1 MVPGGGATEALAVPQ
16 VTVEEIGSAA
26 FVLPDFEGQGSDPLW
41 LPVVASE
48 TEFFVAEMS
57 GLGDEEFGLCWTL
70 PGGHYSVPESGLEP
84 GRPQPCGRMPAPDP
98 PLAFRRSTTVA
109 LGDLALALPGGMR
122 DWSIIAAVVAA
133 MILAFMCCCHRRIR
147 PRPPPS
153 AREESECPLLEE
165 DHAPTAPAPPPAASS
180 WRLATPLWGRRGEE
194 GAPGA
199 SRDVSVRA
207 GEPHESSPEYVTV
220 TFVVPGG

>member
-26 FVLPDFEGQGSDPLW
+26 FVLPDFEVQGWDPLW

-57 GLGDEEFGLCWTL
+57 GLGDEEFGLWWTL

-147 PRPPPS
+147 PMPPPS

-165 DHAPTAPAPPPAASS
+165 DHAPTAPAPPPRPPAGGSQ
-180 WRLATPLWGRRGEE
+180 PPCGGEGGRRGR
-194 GAPGA
+194 PGPRATSPSGPA
-199 SRDVSVRA
+199 SPTSRPRS
-207 GEPHESSPEYVTV
+207 T
-220 TFVVPGG
+220 

>member
-1 MVPGGGATEALAVPQ
+1 MVPGGGATEALAVQ
-16 VTVEEIGSAA
+16 RVTVEEIGSAA
-26 FVLPDFEGQGSDPLW
+26 FVPDFEGQDWDPLR

-57 GLGDEEFGLCWTL
+57 GLGDLIDITL
-70 PGGHYSVPESGLEP
+70 VPDSGWDSGWEP
-84 GRPQPCGRMPAPDP
+84 GRPQPCGRLPALDP

-153 AREESECPLLEE
+153 AREESERPLLEE
-165 DHAPTAPAPPPAASS
+165 GHAPAAPAPPPAASS
-180 WRLATPLWGRRGEE
+180 WRLATPLWGRRCEE